1 MDGQRMFALIEKLNF
16 VRVSGT
22 PGEEEAAR
30 ILLRECEA
38 LGLDACIDS
47 FATRDGQVL
56 ETALEVTKPYHQ
68 VYEAS
73 ALRRSAS
80 ACGAAKVI
88 YAEDAL
94 PANLVDAEGAI
105 LIINTAAGR
114 KNYEALLKA
123 KPLCVLQGE
132 GDAQDRPEEIPN
144 LYRKA
149 QEGYDYVIAS
159 RKSRRDSGLKKF
171 FSGCFYSLYSYMTGV
186 KFDPS
191 LCGFSICSRKVIDEY
206 CGMRE
211 LHRAFTMYLLWMGYH
226 WTTVSVDHDERYEG
240 KSGYSFR
247 KKMRMATEVITSQ
260 SDKLL
265 RLVTR
270 MGIAIA
276 LLAFLLI
283 IVSVVLYFT
292 LDTQPGYTS
301 TIAMIML
308 MGGLTIMAVGIA
320 GLYIGN
326 IFMEVKQRPLYIV
339 RTILNKK
346 EEEK

>member
-1 MDGQRMFALIEKLNF
+1 MEISVVIPVYGCRAALPELH
-16 VRVSGT
+16 RRLT
-22 PGEEEAAR
+22 
-30 ILLRECEA
+30 EA
-38 LGLDACIDS
+38 LKQITESYEIILVNDGCPQNSWEVIREICGRDSHVAGLELSRNFGQMKALLAGLDYS
-47 FATRDGQVL
+47 T
-56 ETALEVTKPYHQ
+56 
-68 VYEAS
+68 
-73 ALRRSAS
+73 
-80 ACGAAKVI
+80 
-88 YAEDAL
+88 
-94 PANLVDAEGAI
+94 
-105 LIINTAAGR
+105 
-114 KNYEALLKA
+114 
-123 KPLCVLQGE
+123 
-132 GDAQDRPEEIPN
+132 GDWVVVMDCDLQDRPEEIPN

>member
-1 MDGQRMFALIEKLNF
+1 MEISVVIPVYGCRAALPELHRRLTEVLKQITESYEIILVNDGCPQNSWEVIREICGRDSHVAGLELSRNFGQMKALL
-16 VRVSGT
+16 
-22 PGEEEAAR
+22 A
-30 ILLRECEA
+30 
-38 LGLDACIDS
+38 GLDYS
-47 FATRDGQVL
+47 T
-56 ETALEVTKPYHQ
+56 
-68 VYEAS
+68 
-73 ALRRSAS
+73 
-80 ACGAAKVI
+80 
-88 YAEDAL
+88 
-94 PANLVDAEGAI
+94 
-105 LIINTAAGR
+105 
-114 KNYEALLKA
+114 
-123 KPLCVLQGE
+123 
-132 GDAQDRPEEIPN
+132 GDWVVVMDCDLQDRPEEIPN

-270 MGIAIA
+270 IGIAIA

>member
-1 MDGQRMFALIEKLNF
+1 MEISVVIPVYGCRAALPELH
-16 VRVSGT
+16 RRLT
-22 PGEEEAAR
+22 
-30 ILLRECEA
+30 EA
-38 LGLDACIDS
+38 LKQITESYEIILVNDGCPQNSWEVIGEICGRDSHVAGLELSRNFGQMKALLAGLDYS
-47 FATRDGQVL
+47 T
-56 ETALEVTKPYHQ
+56 
-68 VYEAS
+68 
-73 ALRRSAS
+73 
-80 ACGAAKVI
+80 
-88 YAEDAL
+88 
-94 PANLVDAEGAI
+94 
-105 LIINTAAGR
+105 
-114 KNYEALLKA
+114 
-123 KPLCVLQGE
+123 
-132 GDAQDRPEEIPN
+132 GDWVVVMDCDLQDRPEEIAN

-159 RKSRRDSGLKKF
+159 RKSRKDSGLKKF

-186 KFDPS
+186 KFDPT

-206 CGMRE
+206 CRMRE

-226 WTTVSVDHDERYEG
+226 WTTLSVEHDERYEG

-270 MGIAIA
+270 AGIAIA
-276 LLAFLLI
+276 LLSFLV
-283 IVSVVLYFT
+283 IVISVVRYFT
-292 LDTQPGYTS
+292 SNIRPGYTS

-346 EEEK
+346 EEKK